1 MKVYEHRLRVCFQ
14 DTNLVGNVYFA
25 QYFAW
30 QGKCREA
37 FLFDHAP
44 QILDDF
50 KKGNGM
56 ITKESS
62 CSFLQE
68 AFAGDR
74 LLIEMSL
81 SGLTRVGMSMNFD
94 YYRTDG
100 PDGRVLLAQGFQST
114 LWVNPEHRISVMP
127 DYLYEAIGAYAADEA
142 AKLAAVARPLPS
154 GRGGLRATAG
164 TGAAE
169 STRRSRFDG

>member
-1 MKVYEHRLRVCFQ
+1 MKIYEHRLRVSFQ

-44 QILDDF
+44 QILEDF
-50 KKGNGM
+50 RKGNGM

-62 CSFLQE
+62 CTFLQE

-81 SGLTRVGMSMNFD
+81 SDLTRVGMSMNFD

-100 PDGRVLLAQGFQST
+100 PDGRVLLAQGFQSA
-114 LWVNPEHRISVMP
+114 LWVNPEHRIGVMP
-127 DYLYEAIGAYAADEA
+127 DYLYDAIDGYAAGKGAKPVA
-142 AKLAAVARPLPS
+142 ADRSIPS
-154 GRGGLRATAG
+154 GTQDLRPTAG
-164 TGAAE
+164 GSAVG
-169 STRRSRFDG
+169 STRRSGFDG